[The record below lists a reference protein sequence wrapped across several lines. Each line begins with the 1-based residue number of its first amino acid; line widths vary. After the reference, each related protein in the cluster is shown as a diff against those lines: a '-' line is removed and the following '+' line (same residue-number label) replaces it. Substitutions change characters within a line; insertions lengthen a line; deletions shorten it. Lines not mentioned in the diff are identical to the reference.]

1 MNFTNKH
8 IVLIIIA
15 IIIVAFI
22 YNYDVY
28 IVQKNQPICKPIY
41 VTKKILTPDEEKLLP
56 KNITNKT
63 ESFNNALI
71 EGFDNFLSTNN
82 NSDSNLHVPGDMLTS
97 FIVPGVTDSKK
108 IKVMDSVTNV
118 LSNIPTNIQDSD
130 IKQMIE
136 YFAMLYET
144 SNSLEVFYKNV
155 AASTKIKEDPYNTK
169 YAQLILFLIGK
180 FNNDV
185 DICLDKKI
193 DKKCA
198 LMTTNIK
205 DKNKDKTTNLTLES
219 ELDSLVESAQNESA
233 LTKTQV
239 AEIVQKAK
247 TDYLQEMN
255 QQQENLQQEMNQQ
268 KQYLQQEMNNK
279 QEYLQQEMRQQNDNN
294 SFSLKSL
301 YDIPK
306 NIPKTMEQIMNNISK
321 PLNKVINSEDYLQEN
336 MMRQPSVNNQ
346 LNQANRANPY
356 IANNQ
361 TNKAT
366 QANPFALS
374 PNNSSLMSNQ
384 NNNTTPPCTENCS
397 IQCSI
402 NNSSNNMETF
412 NNYFS
417 PNELE
422 SFNQFGSNDYY
433 QSF

>member
-15 IIIVAFI
+15 IIIIAFI

-63 ESFNNALI
+63 ESFNNALV

-97 FIVPGVTDSKK
+97 FTVPGVTNAKK

-118 LSNIPTNIQDSD
+118 LSNIPTNIQDTT

-185 DICLDKKI
+185 DICLDKKV
-193 DKKCA
+193 DKNCA
-198 LMTTNIK
+198 LMTSS
-205 DKNKDKTTNLTLES
+205 DKYKNTISEIES
-219 ELDSLVESAQNESA
+219 VNNDVT
-233 LTKTQV
+233 LTKNQV
-239 AEIVQKAK
+239 SEIVQKAK
-247 TDYLQEMN
+247 SDYLQELNNN
-255 QQQENLQQEMNQQ
+255 QE
-268 KQYLQQEMNNK
+268 YLQQEMNNK
-279 QEYLQQEMRQQNDNN
+279 QEYLQQEMNNKQEYLQQQINN
-294 SFSLKSL
+294 KQEYLQQEMQMQMQNNNNTFTLKSL

-306 NIPKTMEQIMNNISK
+306 NIPKTMGKIMNNISK
-321 PLNKVINSEDYLQEN
+321 PLNKLINSEDYLQEN
-336 MMRQPSVNNQ
+336 MMKQPNVNNEY
-346 LNQANRANPY
+346 NQYNLSNLSNPY
-356 IANNQ
+356 IANSQPNQ
-361 TNKAT
+361 
-366 QANPFALS
+366 
-374 PNNSSLMSNQ
+374 SNQ
-384 NNNTTPPCTENCS
+384 SNNATPPCSDTCS
-397 IQCSI
+397 IQCSVG
-402 NNSSNNMETF
+402 NSSNNIETF